1 MINTLA
7 RQGRDAN
14 KHDKYKDVARREGG
28 LKEDV
33 GTEFITGGVVMI
45 KGGVESGLKVLLI
58 VDNHLEP

>member
-1 MINTLA
+1 MV

-14 KHDKYKDVARREGG
+14 KHDKYKDVVWREGG

-33 GTEFITGGVVMI
+33 GTEFITGGVVMM